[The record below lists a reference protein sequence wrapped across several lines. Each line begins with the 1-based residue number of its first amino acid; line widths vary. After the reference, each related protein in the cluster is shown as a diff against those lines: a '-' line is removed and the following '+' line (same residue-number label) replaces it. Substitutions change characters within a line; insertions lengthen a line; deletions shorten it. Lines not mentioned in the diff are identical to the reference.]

1 MKQLSESQLRQMI
14 QEETDEVLAEI
25 APVLARGAA
34 ALAKTGVAQKAV
46 GAVSK
51 AFGKSKMGDTNL
63 VLKLMNRM
71 KAPEVMKKLDKA
83 NEIIPFFDELIN
95 KIPVTPQLMDRIL
108 TILRTNLKKKQAG
121 EEAPGGVEPAPEEKP
136 AAAPAGAAPAAG
148 GGGPLPK
155 V

>member
-1 MKQLSESQLRQMI
+1 MKQLGESQLRQII

-25 APVLARGAA
+25 APLLARGAA

-46 GAVSK
+46 GAAAK

-121 EEAPGGVEPAPEEKP
+121 ETPPGADEPAPEEKT
-136 AAAPAGAAPAAG
+136 AAAPAAPAATA
-148 GGGPLPK
+148 GPLPK